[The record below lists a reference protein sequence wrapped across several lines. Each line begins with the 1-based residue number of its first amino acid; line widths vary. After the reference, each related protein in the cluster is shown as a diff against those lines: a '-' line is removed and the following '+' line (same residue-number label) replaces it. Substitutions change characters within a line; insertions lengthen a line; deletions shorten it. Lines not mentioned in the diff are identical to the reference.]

1 MVNILLCGAGG
12 KMGQAVINAVKTRD
26 NVNIICGVD
35 PFGAAS
41 AEFPV
46 YESFSDV
53 RETPDV
59 IIDFSNPASFDDIKA
74 YVEATKTPVVLCTT
88 GFSDEQKEEMKKLS
102 EVAPVFF
109 SGNMSLGV
117 NLLVELSKKAAA
129 VLGSSFD
136 IEIVEKHH
144 NQKVDAPSGTAYMI
158 ADGISDVLKDEPQYV
173 YDRHAY
179 RMKRNKNEIG
189 IHAVRGGTIVGEHE
203 VIFAGNDEVLTI
215 THQAQSKALFA
226 TGAIS
231 AAIYMADRDAGF
243 YNMVDV
249 LSDVL

>member
-1 MVNILLCGAGG
+1 MVKVLLYGAGG
-12 KMGQAVINAVKTRD
+12 KMGQAVANAVKSRD
-26 NVNIICGVD
+26 NIEIVCGVD
-35 PFGAAS
+35 LFGAAS

-46 YESFSDV
+46 YENISEV

-59 IIDFSNPASFDDIKA
+59 IIDFSNPASFDDIRK
-74 YVEATKTPVVLCTT
+74 YVQETKTPVVFCTT
-88 GFSDEQKEEMKKLS
+88 GFSDDQKEEMKKLS
-102 EVAPVFF
+102 ESAPVFF

-129 VLGSSFD
+129 VLGATFD

-158 ADGISDVLKDEPQYV
+158 ADGISEALENEPQYV

-226 TGAIS
+226 TGALS
-231 AAIYMADRDAGF
+231 AALYMSDKGAGF
-243 YNMVDV
+243 YNMADV

>member
-1 MVNILLCGAGG
+1 MVNVLLCGAGG
-12 KMGQAVINAVKTRD
+12 KMGQAVINAVKSRD
-26 NVNIICGVD
+26 NISIICGVD
-35 PFGAAS
+35 PFGADS

-46 YESFSDV
+46 YESFSEV

-59 IIDFSNPASFDDIKA
+59 IIDFSNPALFDDIKK
-74 YVEATKTPVVLCTT
+74 YVSETKTPVVLCTT
-88 GFSDEQKEEMKKLS
+88 GFSDEQKEEINKLS

-158 ADGISDVLKDEPQYV
+158 ADGISSVLENEPQYV

-179 RMKRNKNEIG
+179 RLKRNKNEIG

-231 AAIYMADRDAGF
+231 AALYMANQSAGF
-243 YNMVDV
+243 YNM
-249 LSDVL
+249 SDVLKDI